1 MSLVGS
7 ILFNQINRKIK
18 NKKIL
23 FEKIQDLYILVPSFA
38 VDSLH
43 IFDMVKFK
51 SVNIKQIIGTGILGF
66 SLSLLMFLV
75 CVCIIFH

>member
-7 ILFNQINRKIK
+7 LLFNQINRKMTK
-18 NKKIL
+18 NDF

-43 IFDMVKFK
+43 VFDMVKFK

-75 CVCIIFH
+75 CVCIIFD